1 MALFIPTFRDID
13 AEDLARVFLSQVFA
27 KHGTPTDI
35 VSDRGKHFISR
46 FWRSL
51 CQLLGIKAN
60 LSTAYHPETDG
71 QTERVNQ
78 ILEQY
83 LRVYINYQQDD
94 WANLLPLA
102 EFAYNNTSHSA
113 TMVTP
118 FFANKGFHPK
128 LEVSLEPVV
137 SEAAHQVATDIKEL
151 HLYLR
156 DQISCALKQYEV
168 HSAARRLPIPPFKV
182 GDTVWLD
189 ARNIRTTR
197 PSKKLDHR
205 FLGPFPIVE
214 KVSSHAF
221 RLGLSLALSR
231 IHPVFHVSLLQST
244 SSSEIPNRAID
255 PPPPIELGDSDE
267 WEVHRILDSRV
278 DRRRKGS
285 GLLYLVEWR
294 GFDNTPDATSW
305 EPPEHLANAPDVVQT
320 FHQAYPD
327 KPAP

>member
-1 MALFIPTFRDID
+1 
-13 AEDLARVFLSQVFA
+13 V

-83 LRVYINYQQDD
+83 LRVYINLPTRRLGQPPSLGRVCIQQHVALCNH
-94 WANLLPLA
+94 WSPPSLRTRASTPNSKCPSNLFVRKLLTKSLQISRSSICT
-102 EFAYNNTSHSA
+102 FATRYRVPSNNTRS
-113 TMVTP
+113 T
-118 FFANKGFHPK
+118 
-128 LEVSLEPVV
+128 LW
-137 SEAAHQVATDIKEL
+137 
-151 HLYLR
+151 R
-156 DQISCALKQYEV
+156 DASR
-168 HSAARRLPIPPFKV
+168 SPIQ
-182 GDTVWLD
+182 GRGHCLLD

-267 WEVHRILDSRV
+267 WEVHRILDSRI
-278 DRRRKGS
+278 DRRSQGVGDSFTWSS
-285 GLLYLVEWR
+285 G
-294 GFDNTPDATSW
+294 GASTTPRCTSW
-305 EPPEHLANAPDVVQT
+305 EPA
-320 FHQAYPD
+320 
-327 KPAP
+327 